1 MWLSCSALLNFFY
14 DKHMN
19 IRNSLNLTMHLVGHA
34 EFLSDTCWRL
44 RAPDLQGECV
54 AGTRCVVDWNQYS
67 QLLLLLSLAV
77 CASQW

>member
-1 MWLSCSALLNFFY
+1 
-14 DKHMN
+14 MN
-19 IRNSLNLTMHLVGHA
+19 IRNSLNLTMHLVRHA
-34 EFLSDTCWRL
+34 EFLSDMCWQR

-54 AGTRCVVDWNQYS
+54 AGTPCVVDWSQYS